1 MRSDTPQRRF
11 INIHTHRV
19 CKISQN
25 AYCSTCCMQC
35 GHNAFVVHSVRFNAR
50 MKEKKKQK
58 MQNLKTFVTVLCS
71 ILMPKFHIAFGWL
84 AGRPQRRC
92 TSIAAYAR
100 ISVYST
106 SMWKESHDECV
117 VVCLVK
123 MHHSGLFFLVCRA
136 FACRSRCRR
145 TVLLHPVS
153 KKKKHEKTETYEKS
167 PCNIVLSE

>member
-1 MRSDTPQRRF
+1 MLYAMRS
-11 INIHTHRV
+11 
-19 CKISQN
+19 
-25 AYCSTCCMQC
+25 QC
-35 GHNAFVVHSVRFNAR
+35 FCGSFSSFQCENER
-50 MKEKKKQK
+50 KKKKQK